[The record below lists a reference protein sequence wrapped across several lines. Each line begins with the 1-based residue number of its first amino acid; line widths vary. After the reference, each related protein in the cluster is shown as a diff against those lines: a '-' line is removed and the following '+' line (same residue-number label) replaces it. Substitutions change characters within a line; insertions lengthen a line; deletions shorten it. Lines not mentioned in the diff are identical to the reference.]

1 MSKQKDKYLTLRS
14 QLPKLIDEYIA
25 YLQVDVE
32 EPSPKMVERL
42 SVIQKFLNSYAIT
55 IDKEGVS
62 LSLTDLEKL
71 PREFVQNYLANLRLK
86 PAGKRF
92 ILYTLAGFW
101 NYLTNTSFTI
111 ERGMPLFY
119 RNVFNEW
126 KIVYKES
133 YHNIIYSESKKKTIL
148 YTQQELEEL
157 LDFMANSYVTT
168 LPTQKK
174 ADNWEKEKE
183 RNIAIFAIIT
193 GTGASTQEV
202 VNLTV
207 RDIDMRKKG
216 IWVVRNN
223 EKQFIR
229 FLPFTVPYIA
239 PFVKERRGRWDLDP
253 SIPSLFLTMLKKPMG
268 RNTLGHLA
276 KNIGHAYGKVITPSI
291 LKDSHAS
298 IVYKETGDIKKVA
311 EIQGYSLDKN
321 HLIRFIE

>member
-1 MSKQKDKYLTLRS
+1 MSKQKDKYLALRR
-14 QLPKLIDEYIA
+14 QLPDIIDEYIS

-55 IDKEGVS
+55 IDKEGAS

-133 YHNIIYSESKKKTIL
+133 YHNIIYSESKKKYNFPRIIQIFLNCYLCNKIIIL
-148 YTQQELEEL
+148 LYPLKYNPL
-157 LDFMANSYVTT
+157 HL
-168 LPTQKK
+168 
-174 ADNWEKEKE
+174 
-183 RNIAIFAIIT
+183 
-193 GTGASTQEV
+193 
-202 VNLTV
+202 
-207 RDIDMRKKG
+207 G
-216 IWVVRNN
+216 IVIY
-223 EKQFIR
+223 K
-229 FLPFTVPYIA
+229 
-239 PFVKERRGRWDLDP
+239 
-253 SIPSLFLTMLKKPMG
+253 ML
-268 RNTLGHLA
+268 NH
-276 KNIGHAYGKVITPSI
+276 YG
-291 LKDSHAS
+291 
-298 IVYKETGDIKKVA
+298 
-311 EIQGYSLDKN
+311 
-321 HLIRFIE
+321 

>member
-1 MSKQKDKYLTLRS
+1 M
-14 QLPKLIDEYIA
+14 
-25 YLQVDVE
+25 
-32 EPSPKMVERL
+32 
-42 SVIQKFLNSYAIT
+42 
-55 IDKEGVS
+55 
-62 LSLTDLEKL
+62 TDLEKL

-92 ILYTLAGFW
+92 ILYTLAAFW

-133 YHNIIYSESKKKTIL
+133 YHNIIYSESKKNTIL
-148 YTQQELEEL
+148 YTQQELESL

-183 RNIAIFAIIT
+183 RNIAIFAIII

-207 RDIDMRKKG
+207 RDIDMRKKVFG
-216 IWVVRNN
+216 LLETTRNSLYV
-223 EKQFIR
+223 F
-229 FLPFTVPYIA
+229 FLSP
-239 PFVKERRGRWDLDP
+239 
-253 SIPSLFLTMLKKPMG
+253 FLT
-268 RNTLGHLA
+268 
-276 KNIGHAYGKVITPSI
+276 
-291 LKDSHAS
+291 
-298 IVYKETGDIKKVA
+298 
-311 EIQGYSLDKN
+311 
-321 HLIRFIE
+321 

>member
-14 QLPKLIDEYIA
+14 QLPELIDEYIA

-62 LSLTDLEKL
+62 LSLTDLEKI

-183 RNIAIFAIIT
+183 RNIAIFAIII

-229 FLPFTVPYIA
+229 FL
-239 PFVKERRGRWDLDP
+239 RQD
-253 SIPSLFLTMLKKPMG
+253 
-268 RNTLGHLA
+268 
-276 KNIGHAYGKVITPSI
+276 
-291 LKDSHAS
+291 
-298 IVYKETGDIKKVA
+298 
-311 EIQGYSLDKN
+311 
-321 HLIRFIE
+321 